1 MNWNSPALAIPC
13 VGLLGTGIRLYFYC
27 NYPLLVCTRYW
38 YPIIPQI
45 DEYSNRVA
53 NLMVSEGYKHGDTVA
68 LFMMNQ
74 PEYVCIW
81 LGCAKVKI
89 THLDI

>member
-1 MNWNSPALAIPC
+1 MFPQ
-13 VGLLGTGIRLYFYC
+13 
-27 NYPLLVCTRYW
+27 
-38 YPIIPQI
+38 QI

-74 PEYVCIW
+74 PEYVCTW
-81 LGCAKVKI
+81 LGCAKGI
-89 THLDI
+89 LQRSRGSRTRIIPWLSRYPPIS